1 MQFRPSV
8 AQEPEDLRKMFE
20 FNLDTQDTEYVR
32 FIVWSEAWQKFFQ
45 PMLQTLEKQATSML
59 LDPSQERKNARS
71 DDALRGAIYTIRAI
85 LNFPHQIL
93 AEADADAEILNQ
105 EAREAAQY
113 EHRGRVGHY
122 YPFGTTPG
130 GEENAPQAW

>member
-1 MQFRPSV
+1 MQFRPNV
-8 AQEPEDLRKMFE
+8 IEQPEDLRKMFE
-20 FNLDTQDTEYVR
+20 FSLDGQDVEYVR
-32 FIVWSEAWQKFFQ
+32 FIVWSEAWQKFYQ
-45 PMLQTLEKQATSML
+45 PMLKNLEEQALAML

-105 EAREAAQY
+105 EAREAAEY
-113 EHRGRVGHY
+113 EHRGRVGHF

-130 GEENAPQAW
+130 PTEYPA